1 MAKRKAILKPS
12 VSINEPNI
20 KGIIAPPTIAMH
32 NNPDACALRSPRP
45 SKLSVKIVG
54 NMIEL
59 NNPTAKIDHIEIKPV
74 VAIEIK
80 IMPTA
85 NDAKMLNT
93 LDGAKIV
100 VK

>member
-12 VSINEPNI
+12 ASINEPNI

-45 SKLSVKIVG
+45 SKLNVKIVG
-54 NMIEL
+54 NMMEL

-80 IMPTA
+80 IMLTA
-85 NDAKMLNT
+85 NDAKILNT